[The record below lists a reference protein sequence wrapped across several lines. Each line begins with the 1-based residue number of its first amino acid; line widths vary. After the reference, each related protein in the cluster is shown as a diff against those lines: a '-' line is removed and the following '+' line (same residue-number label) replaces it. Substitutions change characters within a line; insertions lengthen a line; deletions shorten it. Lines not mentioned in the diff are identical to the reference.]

1 MPAYGKHARHVYWTN
16 HSRLD
21 RDNDG
26 TAFEAWVVRRGQH
39 DAEDPRKTAE
49 DTRHRLA
56 TPSRDRKERY
66 PRHGSISRQAPGVRI
81 GPGAAIRDL
90 QASRTLSPPAT
101 TAPRELT
108 RQISHRWSP
117 SMRRGQSWHA
127 SSPPRNASPSG
138 VRQFANAFDEADA
151 LLREAVALARQRAYP
166 VWGLWRHRLSSLGT
180 ALRFISSPGWTV
192 CCHSEVSV
200 PRALGHSQMPAG
212 HVSTCDRSVVPRGRM
227 TGRPTAGHDALI
239 FPA

>member
-1 MPAYGKHARHVYWTN
+1 MSAYGKHARHVYWTN

-26 TAFEAWVVRRGQH
+26 TAFEAWVVRRGQR

-81 GPGAAIRDL
+81 GSGAAIRDL

-127 SSPPRNASPSG
+127 SSPPRNASPIAERRTPVCECVRRSG
-138 VRQFANAFDEADA
+138 CAIAGSSRPRQAT
-151 LLREAVALARQRAYP
+151 
-166 VWGLWRHRLSSLGT
+166 GLPGLGT
-180 ALRFISSPGWTV
+180 VATPSFEPRHCTQVHRFAGLDSLLPLGSF
-192 CCHSEVSV
+192 
-200 PRALGHSQMPAG
+200 RA
-212 HVSTCDRSVVPRGRM
+212 
-227 TGRPTAGHDALI
+227 
-239 FPA
+239 